1 MTAWYRFLLKDTYQ
15 LDPNFGLSTAHTLTI
30 ICGTVILIATI
41 ILIVALRALTRNKD
55 KSLAFSEE
63 RDIYIIMF
71 GFVITIMGILLANI
85 TFISQTKTYHLKSGY
100 VQEIKIEELSS
111 KTPEYVY
118 KAYKYNVDDNG
129 YANAKL
135 TSKHISKHR
144 VTPTDDIFT
153 NK

>member
-1 MTAWYRFLLKDTYQ
+1 MTAWDKFLLSDTYD

-30 ICGTVILIATI
+30 ICGTVMLIATI
-41 ILIVALRALTRNKD
+41 VLIVALRALTRNKH

-63 RDIYIIMF
+63 RAIYILMF
-71 GFVITIMGILLANI
+71 GFVTTIMAILLANT

-100 VQEIKIEELSS
+100 VKEIRIEELSS
-111 KTPEYVY
+111 KKPEYVY
-118 KAYKYNVDDNG
+118 KAYKYNVDGNG

-135 TSKHISKHR
+135 TSKHISNHR
-144 VTPTDDIFT
+144 VVPTDDIFT